1 MLRSIS
7 RSQQGE
13 CHAIPLAPSLEGWSS
28 WRQKVGGGA
37 RARSG
42 AMGPR
47 VADIEGQF
55 ADELCSGSG
64 RAADSCG
71 ESPDGRFS
79 DPRIV
84 PQ

>member
-1 MLRSIS
+1 
-7 RSQQGE
+7 
-13 CHAIPLAPSLEGWSS
+13 
-28 WRQKVGGGA
+28 
-37 RARSG
+37 
-42 AMGPR
+42 MGPR